1 MRDQENIT
9 PIDQY
14 VIDFIRDLRVKKNL
28 TQQGLAD
35 ILQVSKSFVSSI
47 ESINSRAKYNLK
59 YINII
64 ADYFDMSPRE
74 FLPSKAAS
82 LEFNRKERST
92 TSTKTAKK
100 KAPKK
105 AKTKK

>member
-14 VIDFIRDLRVKKNL
+14 VIDFVRDLRTKKNL
-28 TQQGLAD
+28 SQKDLAD

-47 ESINSRAKYNLK
+47 ESVNSRAKYNLG

-64 ADYFDMSPRE
+64 AEHFDMSPRD
-74 FLPSKAAS
+74 FLPTKAVPF
-82 LEFNRKERST
+82 EFDQKNNKL
-92 TSTKTAKK
+92 
-100 KAPKK
+100 
-105 AKTKK
+105 KTKASIKKGYSKGRGK

>member
-14 VIDFIRDLRVKKNL
+14 VIDFVRALRTKKNL
-28 TQQGLAD
+28 SQKDLAD

-47 ESINSRAKYNLK
+47 ESINSRAKYNLR

-64 ADYFDMSPRE
+64 AEYFDMSPRD
-74 FLPSKAAS
+74 FLPTKAVS
-82 LEFNRKERST
+82 FEFDKKVNKL
-92 TSTKTAKK
+92 TAKSSIK
-100 KAPKK
+100 KGY
-105 AKTKK
+105 TKGKGK